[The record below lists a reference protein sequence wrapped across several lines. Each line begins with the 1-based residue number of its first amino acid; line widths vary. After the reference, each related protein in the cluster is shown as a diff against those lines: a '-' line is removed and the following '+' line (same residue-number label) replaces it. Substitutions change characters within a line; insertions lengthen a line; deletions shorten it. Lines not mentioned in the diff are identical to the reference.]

1 MEQIGLERRGL
12 APIVLF
18 VYNRPWHTQQ
28 TIEALQKNKFAP
40 KSELFI
46 YSDAAKNEAAEQA
59 VQEVRKYIH
68 SIEGFKTITI
78 VERETNMG
86 LADSIID
93 GVTAVVNQ
101 YGKVIVLEDDLVTSP
116 YFLSFMNDALDF
128 YQHENK
134 VWHISGWNYPIS
146 SDGGDEVFLW
156 RVMNCWGWATWSD
169 RWQFFEKDTNAIIKS
184 FSKEDI
190 NAFNL
195 DGVEGFFEQVIAN
208 KKGKI
213 DTWAIFWYVT
223 IFIRKGLCLNP
234 MKTYVENIGLDG
246 TGTHCQDEGVRD
258 NVNLSTQLVYDFC
271 NEIAESRR
279 VVLKVKQYY
288 LSRKNPFFKRVVNKV
303 SRIFLNKKTVR

>member
-1 MEQIGLERRGL
+1 MLCDL

-279 VVLKVKQYY
+279 AVLKVKQYY